1 MDIKK
6 YEVPFT
12 ILIAVVAFLEILFLI
27 KVLFADAAGFE
38 WGSVTDWVSAICNI
52 AMASAAAYA
61 ALQAKKWFENKKVEL
76 GYLSA
81 RDLFLTLMKMRPV
94 LDNMHTHVEH
104 FCASSD
110 VSEDLAKIEK
120 ILSEFYTLI
129 ADYEKSIF
137 ELNGVG
143 WNFKKEYTDIYNLP
157 LRVDIEPNILQ
168 ARVTEIFYLDAIKN
182 SDLHS
187 DKNSDVY
194 DPDYVKNQA
203 RQLEHD
209 IKELLTTVIHYNE
222 VIDSILNE
230 RLQYELYFD
239 IKTK

>member
-6 YEVPFT
+6 YKVPFT

-38 WGSVTDWVSAICNI
+38 WGSLTDWVSAICNI

-110 VSEDLAKIEK
+110 VSEDIAKIEK

-143 WNFKKEYTDIYNLP
+143 WKFKKEYANIYDLL

-168 ARVTEIFYLDAIKN
+168 ARVTEIIYLDAIEN
-182 SDLHS
+182 SDF
-187 DKNSDVY
+187 Y

-203 RQLEHD
+203 GQLEHD